1 MNDRSGHEAPVVV
14 MVTPKHDAVRWAA
27 AYADR
32 RGSPLR
38 ILHVSP
44 RVSTLVDELRASY
57 PGLPIDHR
65 LVVEAIGDALIAESE
80 HAHSI
85 VLADSGEEVLDGES
99 VVTAVSS
106 LARCP
111 VISVPPDAV
120 WQDSAAPVIVGTH
133 HLERTPRKLEFA
145 FAEADRLGTGVRL
158 VRCTTSRRAADTTD
172 DLDEVLAALTARY
185 PDVPVHSEV
194 LGTSASSAM
203 AWHAHFGSMVVLG
216 SRRGGAVRGALF
228 RSISR
233 AVLRHGSSPV
243 VVIGRQALRT
253 SPVVS
258 ELGSARS

>member
-65 LVVEAIGDALIAESE
+65 LVVEAIGDALIAESQ

-99 VVTAVSS
+99 VEEYGNDSMCGAPRDQSEPCYPSHDRT
-106 LARCP
+106 
-111 VISVPPDAV
+111 VPMPWEV
-120 WQDSAAPVIVGTH
+120 EQD
-133 HLERTPRKLEFA
+133 
-145 FAEADRLGTGVRL
+145 
-158 VRCTTSRRAADTTD
+158 
-172 DLDEVLAALTARY
+172 
-185 PDVPVHSEV
+185 
-194 LGTSASSAM
+194 
-203 AWHAHFGSMVVLG
+203 
-216 SRRGGAVRGALF
+216 
-228 RSISR
+228 
-233 AVLRHGSSPV
+233 
-243 VVIGRQALRT
+243 
-253 SPVVS
+253 
-258 ELGSARS
+258 